1 MPHPSQSSR
10 RLAVTTGTRLTRSW
24 AVAGHVPLSTAAA
37 FKVLRQGVQGVALQ
51 LGTHSLGWFCD
62 RRGPPNQR
70 RNQPLSAFPEDHH
83 HRCWCDLQAASAQHH
98 ADRAISDHFCGFR
111 PCDGHGLPGT
121 EDGSH
126 PHLWTAHGQAHQL
139 WRLIPSGHEGEARIV
154 SLSNNLFLDGR
165 GSHEGDH
172 PQMCAETNGP
182 RQRWRLKPAPGHR
195 AHYLENAATGLVLD
209 RPHDAERGTWP
220 VMWSEHSGVNQ
231 HWLLVMPFAAP
242 SGSTA

>member
-1 MPHPSQSSR
+1 MTDADGRISAEISPFPPFLKITTSDVGAIFR
-10 RLAVTTGTRLTRSW
+10 RRRRSITQTGPFLTISVDSGLAMDTAFRS
-24 AVAGHVPLSTAAA
+24 
-37 FKVLRQGVQGVALQ
+37 
-51 LGTHSLGWFCD
+51 
-62 RRGPPNQR
+62 
-70 RNQPLSAFPEDHH
+70 
-83 HRCWCDLQAASAQHH
+83 
-98 ADRAISDHFCGFR
+98 
-111 PCDGHGLPGT
+111 

-220 VMWSEHSGVNQ
+220 VLWSEHSGVNQ

-242 SGSTA
+242 SDRTA